1 MIECELCFHWCHS
14 KCIGIS
20 APVAK
25 NYPFICPYCT
35 RSLLQ
40 EVSSLRLVVDDLKEQ
55 LASIKQQDQPVNS
68 DSSPT
73 SPSTNLLGQNLS
85 SDSTPP
91 SQPSDYHPAKNQSH
105 SSDRRFNL
113 IVSGVG
119 EQPAGTPRATCL
131 REDSVEISSI
141 LSPLLPSFSDHSV
154 RDCYRLGKYKP
165 NSTRP
170 LLVTM
175 SRTSDVATILSNK
188 SSLADRPHLRISP
201 DLPPHLRKS
210 RSILLKVRYDL
221 ISSGIERKNIRISSD
236 SIFVNHVKRG
246 SVINQVFKECAQS
259 PEDVDASNSVSNPP
273 SPPTDVADS
282 PLMDHN
288 LSSTSSTTD

>member
-1 MIECELCFHWCHS
+1 MSNS
-14 KCIGIS
+14 KI
-20 APVAK
+20 
-25 NYPFICPYCT
+25 
-35 RSLLQ
+35 
-40 EVSSLRLVVDDLKEQ
+40 
-55 LASIKQQDQPVNS
+55 
-68 DSSPT
+68 
-73 SPSTNLLGQNLS
+73 NLLIAIVLQHLHLL
-85 SDSTPP
+85 THRVRVCLQTLLPP
-91 SQPSDYHPAKNQSH
+91 SQSRDYHPAKNHSH

-113 IVSGVG
+113 IVSGIR
-119 EQPAGTPRATCL
+119 EQSAGTPRATRL

-141 LSPLLPSFSDHSV
+141 LSPLLSSFSDHSV

-175 SRTSDVATILSNK
+175 SRTSDVLSNK
-188 SSLADRPHLRISP
+188 LSLANRPHLRISP

-246 SVINQVFKECAQS
+246 SVINQVYKVCAQS
-259 PEDVDASNSVSNPP
+259 PEDADTGISTSNPP

-282 PLMDHN
+282 PLMDLLHIQ
-288 LSSTSSTTD
+288 